1 MDPLDAFPHVLLL
14 FLLQHQLN
22 EQLLQLLV
30 AVVDTELLK
39 AATHIHNDAKLLKA
53 VTHKHNNGELLK
65 AATHIHDN
73 AELLKAVTH
82 KKHDNA
88 ELLKAV
94 TQT

>member
-39 AATHIHNDAKLLKA
+39 AATHIH
-53 VTHKHNNGELLK
+53 
-65 AATHIHDN
+65 DN

-82 KKHDNA
+82 KKHNNA